1 MRTDRNFT
9 MPLEVD
15 SRMLVSGKDYYNSC
29 LNFGR
34 NQSSEGYNYIY
45 LIASTAKYNC
55 FFKKH
60 FIEV

>member
-1 MRTDRNFT
+1 

-45 LIASTAKYNC
+45 LLASTGKYNC
-55 FFKKH
+55 FFKQH